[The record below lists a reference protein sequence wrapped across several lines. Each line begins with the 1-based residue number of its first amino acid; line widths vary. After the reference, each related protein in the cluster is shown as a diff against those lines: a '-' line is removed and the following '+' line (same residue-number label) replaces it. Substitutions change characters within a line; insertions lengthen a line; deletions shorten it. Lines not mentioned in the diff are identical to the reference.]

1 MKFYCERT
9 SKFVGQPCDEAER
22 VNDLTY
28 TIEIN
33 SLEQLMD
40 FIDRHG
46 EVVVFPSE
54 PDGRPLP
61 TIEIYDTWRE

>member
-9 SKFVGQPCDEAER
+9 SKIWGRPCDEATQVDEY
-22 VNDLTY
+22 TY

-33 SLEQLMD
+33 SLEQLMS
-40 FIDRHG
+40 FVDRHG
-46 EVVVFPSE
+46 DVVIIP
-54 PDGRPLP
+54 PNDDNKKLP